1 MMMRFTDK
9 VVMITGAAQGI
20 GAKIAQRFA
29 AEGAI
34 TCICDLKE
42 AEGKALAEEINAG
55 GGKGVYL
62 QLDVTDENSWR
73 QAMSFIKEQ
82 YSRLDVLVN
91 NAGIS
96 IRKPFEEYPLDVL
109 DRMINVNIKGVF
121 IGMQQAVI
129 LMKEQKGG
137 CILNMSS
144 IAGLI
149 GHKYSSIAYIATK
162 GAVTMMTKGVAAQ
175 YAPYNIRV
183 NSIHPSTVETPLAAE
198 LFSDPE
204 KKRQRLEEVPLG
216 RFATTDDVAGAVL
229 FLASEEAA
237 FITGVSLPVDGG
249 LTAS

>member
-1 MMMRFTDK
+1 MRFADK
-9 VVMITGAAQGI
+9 VVMITGAARGI
-20 GAKIAQRFA
+20 GAEIAQRFA

-42 AEGKALAEEINAG
+42 AEGKALVEKVKAR

-62 QLDVTDENSWR
+62 RLDVTKEASWR
-73 QAMSFIKEQ
+73 LAMSFIKEQ
-82 YSRLDVLVN
+82 YGRLDVLVN

-96 IRKPFEEYPLDVL
+96 IRKPFEEYPVDALDQ
-109 DRMINVNIKGVF
+109 MIEVNIKGVF
-121 IGMQQAVI
+121 IGMQQAI
-129 LMKEQKGG
+129 LLMKEQQAG

-162 GAVTMMTKGVAAQ
+162 GAVTMMTKGVATQ

-216 RFATTDDVAGAVL
+216 RFATTADVASAVL

-237 FITGVSLPVDGG
+237 FITGVSFPVDGG

>member
-1 MMMRFTDK
+1 MRFSNK

-20 GAKIAQRFA
+20 GAEIAARFA
-29 AEGAI
+29 AEGAL
-34 TCICDLKE
+34 TYVCDLKE
-42 AEGKALAEEINAG
+42 TEGRALVEKIKAG
-55 GGKGVYL
+55 GGEGVYL
-62 QLDVTDENSWR
+62 RLDVTDETNWR
-73 QAMSFIKEQ
+73 EAMGLIKEQ
-82 YSRLDVLVN
+82 SGRLDVLVN

-96 IRKPFEEYPLDVL
+96 VRMPFEEYPVEVL
-109 DRMINVNIKGVF
+109 DQMINVNIKGVF
-121 IGMQQAVI
+121 LGMKHAVL
-129 LMKEQKGG
+129 LMKEQKAG

-162 GAVTMMTKGVAAQ
+162 GAVTMMTKGVATQ
-175 YAPYNIRV
+175 YAPYNIRA

-216 RFATTDDVAGAVL
+216 RFATTNDVAAVAL
-229 FLASEEAA
+229 FLASDEAA

-249 LTAS
+249 LTVS

>member
-1 MMMRFTDK
+1 MRFSNK

-20 GAKIAQRFA
+20 GAEIAARFA
-29 AEGAI
+29 AEGAL
-34 TCICDLKE
+34 TYVCDLKE
-42 AEGKALAEEINAG
+42 TEGRALVEKIKAG
-55 GGKGVYL
+55 GGEGVYL
-62 QLDVTDENSWR
+62 RLDVTDETNWR
-73 QAMSFIKEQ
+73 EAMGLIKEQ
-82 YSRLDVLVN
+82 SGRLDVLVN

-96 IRKPFEEYPLDVL
+96 VRMPFEEYPVEVL
-109 DRMINVNIKGVF
+109 DQMINVNIKGVF
-121 IGMQQAVI
+121 LGMKHAVL
-129 LMKEQKGG
+129 LMKEQKAG

-162 GAVTMMTKGVAAQ
+162 GAVTMMTKGVATQ
-175 YAPYNIRV
+175 YAPYNIRA

-216 RFATTDDVAGAVL
+216 RFATTNDVAAVAL
-229 FLASEEAA
+229 FLASDEAA

>member
-1 MMMRFTDK
+1 MRFSNK

-20 GAKIAQRFA
+20 GAEIAARFA
-29 AEGAI
+29 AEGAL
-34 TCICDLKE
+34 TYVCDLKE
-42 AEGKALAEEINAG
+42 TEGRALVEKIKAG
-55 GGKGVYL
+55 GGEGVYL
-62 QLDVTDENSWR
+62 RLDVTDETKWR
-73 QAMSFIKEQ
+73 EAMGLIKEQ
-82 YSRLDVLVN
+82 SGRLDVLVN

-96 IRKPFEEYPLDVL
+96 VRMPFEEYPVEVL
-109 DRMINVNIKGVF
+109 DQMINVNIKGVF
-121 IGMQQAVI
+121 LGMKHAVL
-129 LMKEQKGG
+129 LMKEQKAG

-162 GAVTMMTKGVAAQ
+162 GAVTMMTKGVATQ
-175 YAPYNIRV
+175 YAPYNIRA

-216 RFATTDDVAGAVL
+216 RFATTNDVAAVAL
-229 FLASEEAA
+229 FLASDEAA

>member
-1 MMMRFTDK
+1 MMRFTDK

-20 GAKIAQRFA
+20 GAEIAAGFA
-29 AEGAI
+29 AEGAV
-34 TCICDLKE
+34 TCVCDLKE
-42 AEGKALAEEINAG
+42 TEGKELVEEINTK

-62 QLDVTDENSWR
+62 
-73 QAMSFIKEQ
+73 
-82 YSRLDVLVN
+82 RLDVANETHWQEAMDFVKTQYGRLDILVN

-96 IRKPFEEYPLDVL
+96 IRKPFEEYSVEAFDKMV
-109 DRMINVNIKGVF
+109 NVNIKGVF
-121 IGMQQAVI
+121 LGMKHAVI
-129 LMKEQKGG
+129 LMKEQKAG

-175 YAPYNIRV
+175 YAPYNIRA
-183 NSIHPSTVETPLAAE
+183 NSIHPSTVDTPLAAE

-216 RFATTDDVAGAVL
+216 RFATTNDVANAVL
-229 FLASEEAA
+229 FLASDEAG
-237 FITGVSLPVDGG
+237 FISGVSLPVDGG
-249 LTAS
+249 LTAC

>member
-1 MMMRFTDK
+1 MRFSNK

-20 GAKIAQRFA
+20 GAEIAVRFA

-34 TCICDLKE
+34 TYVCDLKE
-42 AEGKALAEEINAG
+42 TEGKALVEKIKAG
-55 GGKGVYL
+55 GGQGFYL
-62 QLDVTDENSWR
+62 RLDVTDETNWR
-73 QAMSFIKEQ
+73 EAMGLIKAQ
-82 YSRLDVLVN
+82 SGRLDVLVN
-91 NAGIS
+91 NAGVS
-96 IRKPFEEYPLDVL
+96 VRMPFEEYPVDVL
-109 DRMINVNIKGVF
+109 DHMINVNIKGVF
-121 IGMQQAVI
+121 LGMKHAVI
-129 LMKEQKGG
+129 LMKEQKAG

>member
-1 MMMRFTDK
+1 VEQIQTK
-9 VVMITGAAQGI
+9 G
-20 GAKIAQRFA
+20 
-29 AEGAI
+29 
-34 TCICDLKE
+34 
-42 AEGKALAEEINAG
+42 GKAVFL
-55 GGKGVYL
+55 
-62 QLDVTDENSWR
+62 
-73 QAMSFIKEQ
+73 
-82 YSRLDVLVN
+82 RLDVADETHWREAMGFVKTQYGRLDILVN

-96 IRKPFEEYPLDVL
+96 IRKPFEEYPVEALDQ
-109 DRMINVNIKGVF
+109 MISVNIKGVF
-121 IGMQQAVI
+121 LGMKHAVI
-129 LMKEQKGG
+129 LMKERKAG
-137 CILNMSS
+137 CIINMSS

-216 RFATTDDVAGAVL
+216 RFATVNDVANAVL
-229 FLASEEAA
+229 FLASDEAG